1 MKKYVVL
8 FILLLFPYFVNAE
21 LAVNA
26 KSAIMIEESTGK
38 VLFENNADE
47 RRAPASMTKVMTLL
61 LIMEHIESGKIKLT
75 DKVMITENAAS
86 MGGSQVFL
94 EAGTEMTVDE
104 LIKAICIASGNDAAV
119 AMAEYIGGSEE
130 KFVDLMNKRA
140 KELGMKNT
148 TYENPHGLD
157 SSNHLTSARDMAIV
171 ARELVKHEKILEYSS
186 TYEEYLKKP
195 DGTSTWMVNTN
206 KLIRYYSGLDGLKTG
221 FTETAGYCLTAT
233 AKKNDM
239 RLITVVMGEDSS
251 EVRNKETVEM
261 LNYGFANYKKN
272 KVLAQGT
279 NLGIIEVKN
288 GKSET
293 VSIKLID
300 DVVDLSEK
308 NVEGK
313 YDKKIILNEVEAP
326 LKVGDIVGNLDLYK
340 DGKKINSFNITVS
353 NDVKKANYF
362 DYYKRNIK
370 LMFNGIL

>member
-1 MKKYVVL
+1 MKKFVVL
-8 FILLLFPYFVNAE
+8 LILLLFPCIVNAE

-61 LIMEHIESGKIKLT
+61 LIMEHIESGKIKLS

-119 AMAEYIGGSEE
+119 ALSEYIAGSEE
-130 KFVDLMNKRA
+130 KFVELMNKRA

-157 SSNHLTSARDMAIV
+157 SENHLTSARDMAIV
-171 ARELVKHEKILEYSS
+171 ARELVKHKKVLEYSS

-195 DGTSTWMVNTN
+195 DGSSTWMVNTN

-233 AKKNDM
+233 ANKNNM
-239 RLITVVMGEDSS
+239 RLISVVMGEESS
-251 EVRNKETVEM
+251 EVRNKETVEL

-272 KVLAQGT
+272 VVIKNNTDLGT
-279 NLGIIEVKN
+279 IEIKN
-288 GKSET
+288 GKKQ
-293 VSIKLID
+293 VVNLKLVTD
-300 DVVDLSEK
+300 AVDLSDK
-308 NVEGK
+308 NEEGN
-313 YDKKIILNEVEAP
+313 YDKKIKLNEVKAP
-326 LKVGDIVGNLDLYK
+326 IKVGDIVGKLDLYK
-340 DGKKINSFNITVS
+340 NGKKINSFDVTVKE
-353 NDVKKANYF
+353 DVKKANYF

-370 LMFNGIL
+370 SMFNGIL

>member
-1 MKKYVVL
+1 MKKFVVL
-8 FILLLFPYFVNAE
+8 LILLLFPCIVNAE

-61 LIMEHIESGKIKLT
+61 LIMEHVESGKIKLS

-119 AMAEYIGGSEE
+119 AMAEYIAGSEE
-130 KFVDLMNKRA
+130 KFVELMNKRA

-157 SSNHLTSARDMAIV
+157 SKNHLTSARDMAIV
-171 ARELVKHEKILEYSS
+171 ARELVKHKKILDYSS

-206 KLIRYYSGLDGLKTG
+206 K
-221 FTETAGYCLTAT
+221 
-233 AKKNDM
+233 
-239 RLITVVMGEDSS
+239 VV
-251 EVRNKETVEM
+251 
-261 LNYGFANYKKN
+261 Y
-272 KVLAQGT
+272 
-279 NLGIIEVKN
+279 
-288 GKSET
+288 
-293 VSIKLID
+293 
-300 DVVDLSEK
+300 
-308 NVEGK
+308 
-313 YDKKIILNEVEAP
+313 
-326 LKVGDIVGNLDLYK
+326 
-340 DGKKINSFNITVS
+340 
-353 NDVKKANYF
+353 
-362 DYYKRNIK
+362 
-370 LMFNGIL
+370 